1 VLVKA
6 RRPKK
11 GDKAPFV
18 KVPLAWVEELKKAKS
33 TATHVVA
40 YDVLYKWWKDPGVP
54 VVVSNVAFPSLSPR
68 QKLRA
73 VAELEALGLVKVT
86 RQGKQSPRLTPKG
99 RV

>member
-1 VLVKA
+1 
-6 RRPKK
+6 
-11 GDKAPFV
+11 
-18 KVPLAWVEELKKAKS
+18 
-33 TATHVVA
+33 
-40 YDVLYKWWKDPGVP
+40 VP